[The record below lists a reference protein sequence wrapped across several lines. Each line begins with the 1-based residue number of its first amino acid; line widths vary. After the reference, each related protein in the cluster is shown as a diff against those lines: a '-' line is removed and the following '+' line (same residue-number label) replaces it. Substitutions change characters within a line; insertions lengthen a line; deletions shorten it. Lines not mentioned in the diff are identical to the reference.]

1 MSSNIQQTA
10 PSTETYNTK
19 IDQAG
24 PELPKNWPS
33 DITFIT
39 DHTYS
44 DAVTDEQRAAL
55 GRTGAELETHTRV
68 TAKQV
73 AETSSRIAI
82 TIIEN
87 EKHPAKGQ
95 RGLFAAQDLE
105 PDSFIILYLGHVHI
119 NSLSDTDPHSDYDL
133 SLDHNIGLSVDSARA
148 GNQSRCANDY
158 RGIAERPNAEFRDC
172 FIKVPSPK
180 RAGGTKW
187 ERRVGIFV
195 LSAGK
200 AGLRKAGIK
209 AGEEVLVNYGKSY
222 WESRKVMATFRKDA
236 EMLKVANAAL
246 EL

>member
-1 MSSNIQQTA
+1 MA
-10 PSTETYNTK
+10 PKANQAPMQTETADTK
-19 IDQAG
+19 NDEVA
-24 PELPKNWPS
+24 PELPNNWPPE
-33 DITFIT
+33 ITFLT

-44 DAVTDEQRAAL
+44 DAVTDEQRTAL
-55 GRTGAELETHTRV
+55 GRTSAELEAHTRV

-73 AETSSRIAI
+73 AETSSRVAI
-82 TIIEN
+82 TVIED

-95 RGLFAAQDLE
+95 RGLFAAEHLI
-105 PDSFIILYLGHVHI
+105 PNSFIILYLGHVHI

-133 SLDHNIGLSVDSARA
+133 SLDSNIGLSVDSARA
-148 GNQSRCANDY
+148 GNESRHANDY
-158 RGIAERPNAEFRDC
+158 RGIAERSNAEFRDC
-172 FIKVPSPK
+172 FIKVPSTK

-195 LSAGK
+195 VSVGK
-200 AGLRKAGIK
+200 AGKRKAGIR

-236 EMLKVANAAL
+236 EMLKIANAAL